1 MDQLAALD
9 KELHSSVSELVRQAQ
24 EARAVGAPTQE
35 HARMAG
41 AEVHKR
47 CRDLMSSLH
56 ERGLLSEEEA
66 GTDAGGAG
74 NLCLGGVVELVGGI
88 VTRLLGERDEALR
101 VASAFEA
108 EAVKLSA
115 ANSELSAAASNRGT
129 EQCPETTA
137 AVAEEGGAAAEEEE
151 RARRTQENLE
161 RQLAAVRVCFLFFCT
176 CMCARKSVP
185 ESAFACGCGWAQGHV
200 CASVRL
206 GSDQVCQR
214 AAQRVYTFL

>member
-9 KELHSSVSELVRQAQ
+9 KELHSSVSELVRHAQ
-24 EARAVGAPTQE
+24 EARAVGAPPQE
-35 HARMAG
+35 DARMAG
-41 AEVHKR
+41 AEVQKR

-56 ERGLLSEEEA
+56 ERGLLREEEA

-74 NLCLGGVVELVGGI
+74 NLCLGEVVELVGGI

-108 EAVKLSA
+108 EAVRLSA
-115 ANSELSAAASNRGT
+115 ANSELSAAASNGGT

-137 AVAEEGGAAAEEEE
+137 AGAEEGGAAAEEE

-161 RQLAAVRVCFLFFCT
+161 RQLAAVRVCFTSTRACTRVYLWQKERARKRVCMRVRVGAGT
-176 CMCARKSVP
+176 CMC
-185 ESAFACGCGWAQGHV
+185 Q
-200 CASVRL
+200 CASWL
-206 GSDQVCQR
+206 
-214 AAQRVYTFL
+214 

>member
-1 MDQLAALD
+1 
-9 KELHSSVSELVRQAQ
+9 
-24 EARAVGAPTQE
+24 
-35 HARMAG
+35 MAG
-41 AEVHKR
+41 AEVQKR

-56 ERGLLSEEEA
+56 ERGLLREEEA

-74 NLCLGGVVELVGGI
+74 NLCLGEVVELVGGI

-115 ANSELSAAASNRGT
+115 ANSELSAAASNGGT

-137 AVAEEGGAAAEEEE
+137 AGAEEGGAAAEEE

-161 RQLAAVRVCFLFFCT
+161 RQLAAVRVCFLFLRVYLCQKERARKRVCMRVRVGAGT
-176 CMCARKSVP
+176 CMC
-185 ESAFACGCGWAQGHV
+185 Q
-200 CASVRL
+200 CASWL
-206 GSDQVCQR
+206 
-214 AAQRVYTFL
+214 

>member
-1 MDQLAALD
+1 
-9 KELHSSVSELVRQAQ
+9 
-24 EARAVGAPTQE
+24 
-35 HARMAG
+35 
-41 AEVHKR
+41 
-47 CRDLMSSLH
+47 MSSLH

-74 NLCLGGVVELVGGI
+74 NLCPGEVVELVGGI

-161 RQLAAVRVCFLFFCT
+161 RQLAAVRVCFLFLHVYVCQKARARKRVCLHAGAGGRRGMYVPVCVLALIRCVSVRRNACVHSSEPT
-176 CMCARKSVP
+176 WCAR
-185 ESAFACGCGWAQGHV
+185 
-200 CASVRL
+200 
-206 GSDQVCQR
+206 D
-214 AAQRVYTFL
+214 